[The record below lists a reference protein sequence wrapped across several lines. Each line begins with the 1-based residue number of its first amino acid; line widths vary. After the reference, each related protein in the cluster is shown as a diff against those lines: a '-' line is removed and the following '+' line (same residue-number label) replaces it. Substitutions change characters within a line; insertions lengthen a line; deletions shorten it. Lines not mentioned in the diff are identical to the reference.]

1 LWVTKYGPTKE
12 DDLADSI
19 EENIRGTQ
27 AAMELLRELDQ
38 SAADYVALFNP
49 EHSQWNRY
57 KSVIRAHVRDPSG
70 TQSRANQAVTFRY
83 LGAHSP
89 LRRGFQDGERRG
101 EAIRET
107 TLVVPHE
114 GCAPRRLPTE
124 SGASPLRRCRM
135 RCVRRLSPNS
145 ARDRLPAGRGAVV
158 RDCT

>member
-57 KSVIRAHVRDPSG
+57 KSVIRAHVRTIHQELKVEQIRPLLFAISG
-70 TQSRANQAVTFRY
+70 
-83 LGAHSP
+83 HIP
-89 LRRGFQDGERRG
+89 
-101 EAIRET
+101 
-107 TLVVPHE
+107 P
-114 GCAPRRLPTE
+114 
-124 SGASPLRRCRM
+124 
-135 RCVRRLSPNS
+135 
-145 ARDRLPAGRGAVV
+145 
-158 RDCT
+158 